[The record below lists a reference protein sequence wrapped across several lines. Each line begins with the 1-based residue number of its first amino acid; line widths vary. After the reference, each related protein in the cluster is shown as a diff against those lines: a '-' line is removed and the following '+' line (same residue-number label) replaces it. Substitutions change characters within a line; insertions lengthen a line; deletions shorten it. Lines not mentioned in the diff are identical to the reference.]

1 MADNEF
7 GRELRRLR
15 VAKKMSLADLS
26 ARINFDKGYI
36 SKIENGRPPTLNFAE
51 RCDVVLGANGRLIDL
66 AQARLRPSRGRRS
79 ADKGPG
85 AGIPAALD
93 DALASNAAVLAADG
107 DVYQASRTVAKALRR
122 LGQVF
127 PPTQVL
133 WQAAAHA
140 EALKR
145 LAVPDDPAGA
155 RVLLLAA
162 WCAEYAGWMAQEA
175 GHPDEAQRWI
185 AEAAALASQAGDRD
199 IPAHTFVRRAE
210 LALYRNDA
218 QQVVELARQAQAKPG
233 TSPRIRALAAQREAQ
248 GHALLGD
255 RYACEH
261 ALDRAEALLAD
272 PGSANGRPGELVV
285 GSSTV
290 RDLGAAIAG
299 WCYHDLGLPGR
310 SVDLLEQVVEGI
322 PEWAKRARGRFAA
335 RLALAHLR
343 AGNLDQ
349 ACLVGYDVL
358 HLLRFTHS
366 ATTFGE
372 VRKLARAL
380 EKTGHRPARTL
391 HKELSAA
398 LRHAPTPH

>member
-1 MADNEF
+1 M
-7 GRELRRLR
+7 
-15 VAKKMSLADLS
+15 
-26 ARINFDKGYI
+26 
-36 SKIENGRPPTLNFAE
+36 
-51 RCDVVLGANGRLIDL
+51 
-66 AQARLRPSRGRRS
+66 
-79 ADKGPG
+79 
-85 AGIPAALD
+85 
-93 DALASNAAVLAADG
+93 
-107 DVYQASRTVAKALRR
+107 
-122 LGQVF
+122 
-127 PPTQVL
+127 
-133 WQAAAHA
+133 
-140 EALKR
+140 
-145 LAVPDDPAGA
+145 
-155 RVLLLAA
+155 
-162 WCAEYAGWMAQEA
+162 
-175 GHPDEAQRWI
+175 
-185 AEAAALASQAGDRD
+185 
-199 IPAHTFVRRAE
+199 
-210 LALYRNDA
+210 
-218 QQVVELARQAQAKPG
+218 
-233 TSPRIRALAAQREAQ
+233 
-248 GHALLGD
+248 
-255 RYACEH
+255 
-261 ALDRAEALLAD
+261 
-272 PGSANGRPGELVV
+272 V